1 MIEIIFIYYL
11 LSSFLWLTVE
21 KKFIYLHAVSTEGT
35 NNPVD
40 AKRIK
45 KESIQR
51 CIQSLVHACR
61 CKDEDCHLPSCAKMK
76 KVVQHTRT
84 CKKKKNGGC
93 PICKQLIALCCYHSK
108 HCDDDQCPVPF
119 CPSIKQRYI
128 IFHFLLTC
136 PPDWKKSSSSSYFFH
151 VYIFLLL

>member
-1 MIEIIFIYYL
+1 MCRL
-11 LSSFLWLTVE
+11 
-21 KKFIYLHAVSTEGT
+21 VSNCSPSGGS
-35 NNPVD
+35 NNPAD

-76 KVVQHTRT
+76 KVVHHTRT

-93 PICKQLIALCCYHSK
+93 PICKQLIALCCFHSK
-108 HCDDDQCPVPF
+108 HCDDPGCPVPF
-119 CPSIKQRYI
+119 CPSIKQR
-128 IFHFLLTC
+128 
-136 PPDWKKSSSSSYFFH
+136 
-151 VYIFLLL
+151 

>member
-1 MIEIIFIYYL
+1 MLGDITPILF
-11 LSSFLWLTVE
+11 S
-21 KKFIYLHAVSTEGT
+21 GT
-35 NNPVD
+35 TNPAE
-40 AKRIK
+40 AKRVK

-93 PICKQLIALCCYHSK
+93 PICKQLIALCCFHSK
-108 HCDDDQCPVPF
+108 NCDDEQCPVPF
-119 CPSIKQRYI
+119 CPSIKQRFVTFAVLHI
-128 IFHFLLTC
+128 G
-136 PPDWKKSSSSSYFFH
+136 
-151 VYIFLLL
+151 